1 MATHVVIPARY
12 ASSRLP
18 GKPLALING
27 LPMIVH
33 VAALASNSIADDV
46 VVAVDDTRVLDAVLS
61 AGYKGLM
68 TRVDHP
74 SGSDRVMQI
83 ADEMGWDGDDIV
95 INIQGDEPLLPPSIA
110 NVVKVVVG
118 DGRRAI
124 NFSRAP
130 IPYPRQ
136 AMHDEKL
143 LSSFLQSGVARRHIG
158 IYAFRVSGLRTFVNL
173 GESNLERIEKLEQ
186 LRWIEAGKNLLVLD
200 VNQAVP
206 GGVDTPEDLARVQKE
221 FVNG

>member
-1 MATHVVIPARY
+1 MFSMATHVVIPARY

-95 INIQGDEPLLPPSIA
+95 INIKAMSRCC
-110 NVVKVVVG
+110 
-118 DGRRAI
+118 RR
-124 NFSRAP
+124 
-130 IPYPRQ
+130 
-136 AMHDEKL
+136 
-143 LSSFLQSGVARRHIG
+143 
-158 IYAFRVSGLRTFVNL
+158 
-173 GESNLERIEKLEQ
+173 
-186 LRWIEAGKNLLVLD
+186 VL
-200 VNQAVP
+200 
-206 GGVDTPEDLARVQKE
+206 
-221 FVNG
+221 